1 MLQFISHHNSRYG
14 YIEGIRMALEGGC
27 RWVQLRMKEA
37 DEVTFLS
44 TAQEAVAL
52 CRSYHARL
60 ILDDRVEMV
69 KRVGADGVH
78 LGSKDMP
85 ADEART
91 LLGPDL
97 IIGGT
102 ANTIDDVRRLHR
114 QGVDYTGCGPYR
126 FTTTKQRLAPVLGLE
141 GYRAIVEAMRRENI
155 LLPVVAIG
163 GITRADLL
171 PVLQTGVSGVAIS
184 GGILDAEHP
193 VEETKTILRILE
205 QSEQQ

>member
-37 DEVTFLS
+37 DETTFLS

-52 CRSYHARL
+52 CRSYQARL

-78 LGSKDMP
+78 LGRKDMP

-114 QGVDYTGCGPYR
+114 QGVDYIGCGPYR

-184 GGILDAEHP
+184 GGILDAEQP
-193 VEETKTILRILE
+193 DEETKAILRILE

>member
-37 DEVTFLS
+37 DKATFLS

-78 LGSKDMP
+78 LGRKDMP

-114 QGVDYTGCGPYR
+114 QGVDYIGCGPYR

-184 GGILDAEHP
+184 GGILAAEHP
-193 VEETKTILRILE
+193 VEETKAILRILE
-205 QSEQQ
+205 QSKQQ

>member
-1 MLQFISHHNSRYG
+1 MLQFITHHTDRYDEIAG
-14 YIEGIRMALEGGC
+14 TRAVLEGGC

-37 DEVTFLS
+37 DEATFLS
-44 TAQEAVAL
+44 IAQEAVEL

-78 LGSKDMP
+78 LGRKDMP

-102 ANTIDDVRRLHR
+102 ANTIDDVRRLHTDMMTFFTWAMADM
-114 QGVDYTGCGPYR
+114 QKAETHSKAVNECLDYIHYHLHE
-126 FTTTKQRLAPVLGLE
+126 K
-141 GYRAIVEAMRRENI
+141 
-155 LLPVVAIG
+155 
-163 GITRADLL
+163 ITRYF
-171 PVLQTGVSGVAIS
+171 
-184 GGILDAEHP
+184 
-193 VEETKTILRILE
+193 E
-205 QSEQQ
+205 QNL

>member
-37 DEVTFLS
+37 GEATFLS

-78 LGSKDMP
+78 LGRKDMP
-85 ADEART
+85 VDEART

-114 QGVDYTGCGPYR
+114 QGVDYIGCGPYR

-184 GGILDAEHP
+184 GGILDAEQP
-193 VEETKTILRILE
+193 AEETKAILRILE
-205 QSEQQ
+205 QSKQQ

>member
-37 DEVTFLS
+37 DETTFLS

-52 CRSYHARL
+52 CRSYQARL

-78 LGSKDMP
+78 LGRKDMP

-114 QGVDYTGCGPYR
+114 QGVDYIGCGPYR
-126 FTTTKQRLAPVLGLE
+126 FTTTKQRLALVLGLE
-141 GYRAIVEAMRRENI
+141 GYRAIVESMRRENI

-184 GGILDAEHP
+184 GGILDAEQP
-193 VEETKTILRILE
+193 AEETKAILRILE

>member
-37 DEVTFLS
+37 DETTFLS

-78 LGSKDMP
+78 LGRKDMP

-114 QGVDYTGCGPYR
+114 QGVDYIGCGPYR

-155 LLPVVAIG
+155 LLPIVAIG

-184 GGILDAEHP
+184 GGILDAEQP
-193 VEETKTILRILE
+193 DEETKAILRILE

>member
-37 DEVTFLS
+37 YEATFLS

-78 LGSKDMP
+78 LGRKDMP

-114 QGVDYTGCGPYR
+114 QGVDYIGCGPYR

-184 GGILDAEHP
+184 GGILDAEQP
-193 VEETKTILRILE
+193 AEETKAILSILE

>member
-27 RWVQLRMKEA
+27 RWVPLRLKEA
-37 DEVTFLS
+37 DEATFLS

-78 LGSKDMP
+78 LGRKDMP

-114 QGVDYTGCGPYR
+114 QGVDYIGCGPYR

-184 GGILDAEHP
+184 GGILDAEQP
-193 VEETKTILRILE
+193 AEVTKTILRILE
-205 QSEQQ
+205 QSKQQ

>member
-37 DEVTFLS
+37 DEAKFLS

-114 QGVDYTGCGPYR
+114 QGVDYIGWGPYR

-141 GYRAIVEAMRRENI
+141 GYRDIVAAMRREHI

-193 VEETKTILRILE
+193 VEETKAILRILE

>member
-27 RWVQLRMKEA
+27 RWVRLRMKEA
-37 DEVTFLS
+37 DEATFLS

-78 LGSKDMP
+78 LGRKDMP

-91 LLGPDL
+91 RLGPDL

-114 QGVDYTGCGPYR
+114 QGVDYIGCGPYR

-141 GYRAIVEAMRRENI
+141 GYRTIVEAMRRENI

-184 GGILDAEHP
+184 GGILDAEQP
-193 VEETKTILRILE
+193 DGETKAILRILE

>member
-37 DEVTFLS
+37 DKATFLS

-78 LGSKDMP
+78 LGRKDMP

-114 QGVDYTGCGPYR
+114 QGVDYIGCGPYR
-126 FTTTKQRLAPVLGLE
+126 FTTTKQRLAPVLGQE

-184 GGILDAEHP
+184 GGILDAEQP
-193 VEETKTILRILE
+193 AEETKAILSILE

>member
-1 MLQFISHHNSRYG
+1 
-14 YIEGIRMALEGGC
+14 
-27 RWVQLRMKEA
+27 
-37 DEVTFLS
+37 
-44 TAQEAVAL
+44 
-52 CRSYHARL
+52 
-60 ILDDRVEMV
+60 
-69 KRVGADGVH
+69 
-78 LGSKDMP
+78 MP

-114 QGVDYTGCGPYR
+114 QGVDYIGCGPYR

-141 GYRAIVEAMRRENI
+141 GYRAIIETMRRENI

-184 GGILDAEHP
+184 GGILDAEQP
-193 VEETKTILRILE
+193 VEETKAILRILE
-205 QSEQQ
+205 QSKQQ

>member
-37 DEVTFLS
+37 DEPTFLS

-78 LGSKDMP
+78 LGRKDMP

-114 QGVDYTGCGPYR
+114 QGVDYIGCGPYR

-184 GGILDAEHP
+184 GGILDAEQP
-193 VEETKTILRILE
+193 VEETKAILRILE

>member
-37 DEVTFLS
+37 DETTFLS

-78 LGSKDMP
+78 LGRKDMP

-114 QGVDYTGCGPYR
+114 QGVDYIGCGPYR

-184 GGILDAEHP
+184 GGILDAEQP
-193 VEETKTILRILE
+193 DEETKAILRILE

>member
-37 DEVTFLS
+37 DEAAFLS

-78 LGSKDMP
+78 LGRKDMP

-114 QGVDYTGCGPYR
+114 QGVDYIGCGPYR

-184 GGILDAEHP
+184 GGILDAEQP
-193 VEETKTILRILE
+193 DEETKAILRILE

>member
-37 DEVTFLS
+37 DETTFLS

-52 CRSYHARL
+52 CRSYQARL

-78 LGSKDMP
+78 LGRKDMP

-114 QGVDYTGCGPYR
+114 QGVDYIGCGPYR

-141 GYRAIVEAMRRENI
+141 GYRAIVESMRRENI

-171 PVLQTGVSGVAIS
+171 PVLQTGVSWVAIS
-184 GGILDAEHP
+184 GGILDAEQP
-193 VEETKTILRILE
+193 VEETKAILSILE

>member
-37 DEVTFLS
+37 DEATFLS

-52 CRSYHARL
+52 CRNYHARL
-60 ILDDRVEMV
+60 ILDDRVGMV

-78 LGSKDMP
+78 LGRKDMP

-114 QGVDYTGCGPYR
+114 QSVDYIGCGPYR

-171 PVLQTGVSGVAIS
+171 PVLQT
-184 GGILDAEHP
+184 
-193 VEETKTILRILE
+193 
-205 QSEQQ
+205 